1 MSTCCYVFYSFRVTV
16 VNKDVSIYLY
26 FSVISVFVTL
36 YYLNLL
42 SHFLFGHL
50 SVFSFTLLCT
60 VILFMSLERLVFP
73 LRYFLGRV
81 PQHGIAGLKVLIDP
95 QGDTGSLAIVS

>member
-50 SVFSFTLLCT
+50 SVFSFTLFYSVMHSNTIHVLGKACFSFE
-60 VILFMSLERLVFP
+60 ILPGTCSSTWNCWVE
-73 LRYFLGRV
+73 
-81 PQHGIAGLKVLIDP
+81 
-95 QGDTGSLAIVS
+95 GSDRFE